1 MQMILSQSRVPL
13 YSSATESSRTG
24 TVTWLTT
31 SDTPQLNWSQVL
43 PQPAMFTSSPTA
55 GSLWARAMESI
66 SAVKVSGESRYRM
79 ATSPERV
86 KEFQSGCSMCEV
98 EMTICW
104 EGSLTVWSWAPVMM
118 VFSLKMFPP
127 HTYSESM
134 SRKTRWG

>member
-1 MQMILSQSRVPL
+1 MQMILSQSRVPW

-66 SAVKVSGESRYRM
+66 SAVKVSGESR
-79 ATSPERV
+79 
-86 KEFQSGCSMCEV
+86 CSMCEV

-104 EGSLTVWSWAPVMM
+104 EGSLTVWSWAPAVIWMRLAPSAQCAAVMM

-134 SRKTRWG
+134 SRKTRCG